1 MTTMKLCKNVV
12 IPLLQSF
19 HSRPLLSPSPTLH
32 WPFLLCLLT
41 KKRKSHRGGE
51 RRERRESTRTIQS
64 FWPRATAGCFSFLPC
79 FCTAFYPAFLSPHS
93 LYVSPH
99 LTLSPSHSLSIYLYC
114 VLGEHET
121 FCLFPQMQFAAARCP
136 FRKFLLRLLYRLCHF
151 QLILH
156 YIKHGLLQ

>member
-19 HSRPLLSPSPTLH
+19 HSRPLRSPSPTLH

-41 KKRKSHRGGE
+41 KKRKSHRGRE

-93 LYVSPH
+93 LFVSLH
-99 LTLSPSHSLSIYLYC
+99 LTLSPCLIPSLYTYTAYLASMKVSVY
-114 VLGEHET
+114 
-121 FCLFPQMQFAAARCP
+121 
-136 FRKFLLRLLYRLCHF
+136 FRKCNLPLPVARFASF
-151 QLILH
+151 FFVFFIVSV
-156 YIKHGLLQ
+156 IFN